1 MYQKLTLK
9 SGKIVELS
17 GDILTITSNVISYKF
32 KVLNKLNELQVFL
45 KTCKI
50 LSDKKIDLLIKI
62 KTNVIFVELQ
72 GYQMLECFIEEI

>member
-9 SGKIVELS
+9 SGNIVELS